1 MNRIAL
7 IAALPSELRPL
18 VHHWTHHGKIAT
30 GRIGNLDAVAVAAG
44 MGDAAVQRAC
54 EYVLASSSA
63 ADAPVDTLISMG
75 YAGSLSCGLRPPDA
89 IAGGVVGDAR
99 TGESFAVSP
108 TPLQPANGPKPQRL
122 VTLDHVA
129 NPEEKRHLAETHQAT
144 LVDMEAATVARF
156 ARAHNLGFLCF
167 KAITDGPNDE
177 LPDFNRFTT
186 SDGRLRTAAFA
197 TYALFR
203 PQYWRVL
210 GELEKNSR
218 AAAHQLANCVLAN
231 FASPSQPASVS

>member
-18 VHHWTHHGKIAT
+18 VHHWTHHGKITT
-30 GRIGNLDAVAVAAG
+30 GRIGNLDAIAVAAG
-44 MGDAAVQRAC
+44 IGEAAVLRAC
-54 EYVLASSSA
+54 EHILSA
-63 ADAPVDTLISMG
+63 GAANAPIDTLVSVG
-75 YAGSLSCGLRPPDA
+75 YAGSLSCGLTAPEA
-89 IAGGVVGDAR
+89 VAVLEVIDAR
-99 TGESFAVSP
+99 TGESFAATPSP
-108 TPLQPANGPKPQRL
+108 QPPASGLKPQRL
-122 VTLDHVA
+122 VTVDHVV
-129 NPEEKRHLAETHQAT
+129 NPAEKRRLAETHQAT

-156 ARAHNLGFLCF
+156 AQKHNLGFLCF

-186 SDGRLRTAAFA
+186 PDGRLRTAAFA

-231 FASPSQPASVS
+231 FASPPQPASVS